1 MTTLT
6 TVLKGEDQV
15 QRCNER
21 REEKEGVLDSTQ
33 MTKTV
38 PCDKIRADNFG
49 SNINVFLFKE
59 VSCLEPHQNYA
70 LGTAPLMLL
79 FACVHRRL
87 RPASPVPQLLA
98 AKHEEIVWR
107 LDLVGTQAGT
117 ELKQSLAGG

>member
-1 MTTLT
+1 MTSL

-33 MTKTV
+33 RTEPV
-38 PCDKIRADNFG
+38 PYDKIRADNLG
-49 SNINVFLFKE
+49 LDINVFLFKE
-59 VSCLEPHQNYA
+59 VSWLEPRQNYA
-70 LGTAPLMLL
+70 FGIGATNAPL
-79 FACVHRRL
+79 CVHRRL
-87 RPASPVPQLLA
+87 RPSSPVPQLLA